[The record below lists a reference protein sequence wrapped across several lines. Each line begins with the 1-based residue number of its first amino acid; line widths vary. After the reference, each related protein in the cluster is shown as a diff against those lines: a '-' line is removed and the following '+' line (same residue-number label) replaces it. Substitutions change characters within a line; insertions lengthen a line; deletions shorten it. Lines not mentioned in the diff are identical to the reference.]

1 MARKSEGIEIV
12 ESWQGGAGGEDF
24 LRGLVERVVQQVL
37 EAEMSNFL
45 GAGAYERNAERRGW
59 RNGFKPRVLKT
70 RVGKL
75 ELLVP
80 KDREGQFQT
89 ELFERYQRSEKA
101 LVLSMLQM
109 YIEGVSTRKV
119 SAITEALCGL
129 EVSRSQVSALAE
141 KLDGELS
148 AWRHRRLEKACPY
161 LVIDA
166 RYERVRR
173 AGQVVS
179 QGVLV
184 AVGISEEG
192 YREVL
197 GAWVA
202 DSESEASWGQVFGEL
217 KQRGLRG
224 VRYVVSDD
232 HGGLV
237 RAVGRHFQGAAWQRC
252 QVHFLRNALALC
264 GAQQKPLAAALLKS
278 ITEAPTRAA
287 AIEAIRQAVAELEK
301 RAPKVAAL
309 LEEHGEEILAV
320 YALPE
325 AHRKQMRT
333 TNLLER
339 QNQELK
345 RRTRVVRVFPNEQ
358 SCLRLVTALLMETTQ
373 EWMERLYLRMEE
385 STPAAT
391 EEAKV
396 SAAA

>member
-1 MARKSEGIEIV
+1 MARKRQGIGIV
-12 ESWQGGAGGEDF
+12 EGWQGLGEEDF
-24 LRGLVERVVQQVL
+24 LRRLVERVVQQVL
-37 EAEMSNFL
+37 EAEMTSFL

-101 LVLSMLQM
+101 LVLSMLEM
-109 YIEGVSTRKV
+109 YISGVSTRKV
-119 SAITEALCGL
+119 SAITETLCGL

-141 KLDGELS
+141 KLDLELS
-148 AWRHRRLEKACPY
+148 AWRSRGLEKAYPY

-173 AGQVVS
+173 AGAVVS

-184 AVGISEEG
+184 VVGISQEG

-197 GAWVA
+197 GAWMA
-202 DSESEASWGQVFGEL
+202 DSETETSWGQVFAEL

-232 HGGLV
+232 HQGLV
-237 RAVGRHFQGAAWQRC
+237 RAVRRHFQGAMWQRC
-252 QVHFLRNALALC
+252 QVHFLRNALSLCAARDKALVV
-264 GAQQKPLAAALLKS
+264 GLLKNVTEAETREAALAAIGQVA
-278 ITEAPTRAA
+278 
-287 AIEAIRQAVAELEK
+287 AELEK
-301 RAPKVAAL
+301 RAPKVARL

-320 YALPE
+320 YALP
-325 AHRKQMRT
+325 ASHRKKMRT

-345 RRTRVVRVFPNEQ
+345 RRTRVVRVFPHEQ
-358 SCLRLVTALLMETTQ
+358 SCLRLVTALLMETNQ
-373 EWMERLYLRMEE
+373 EWMEQLYLDIGEGRTAVSQQAM
-385 STPAAT
+385 A
-391 EEAKV
+391 